1 VTDKI
6 SYSEF
11 AMTDLLDA
19 FASNEPLPGGG
30 SASALA
36 GALGVS
42 LLLMVAGLPKTRS
55 GTSVPEEAAD
65 LAEASSRLRRLR
77 DRLASLVDSDSEAY
91 RSLLTAMRM
100 PKSSE
105 DERNERTAA
114 VQAAMKAA
122 TEVPL
127 ETMRECQQALAGSVV
142 VARNAHRPAA
152 SDAIVAV
159 ELLTAAVRGSGV
171 NVDVNLAGIKDAH
184 YCERIRTEREELA
197 VDSEAD
203 AERARELLKA

>member
-1 VTDKI
+1 
-6 SYSEF
+6 
-11 AMTDLLDA
+11 MDLLDA

-55 GTSVPEEAAD
+55 GPSVPEEAAD
-65 LAEASSRLRRLR
+65 LAEASSRLRPLR
-77 DRLASLVDSDSEAY
+77 DRLASLVDRDSEAY
-91 RSLLTAMRM
+91 RSLLTAMRL

-105 DERNERTAA
+105 DERAARTGA
-114 VQAAMKAA
+114 VQAAMKGA

-127 ETMRECQQALAGSVV
+127 ETMRECQQALAGAVV

-171 NVDVNLAGIKDAH
+171 NVDVNLAGIQDAH
-184 YCERIRTEREELA
+184 YCDRIRTEREFLA
-197 VDSEAD
+197 ADSEAD
-203 AERARELLKA
+203 AGRARELLKA